1 MSCDLSEIDMEITQ
15 VKNSIAVAEA
25 TIQSLDGSKA
35 HLAELEA
42 IKANC
47 IKNAAGRPKG
57 TGTGK
62 GIGAAWAAMHPGTNI
77 VEASHRSGATGKG
90 TSNTGVF
97 EGTAG
102 SRALEGGRRT
112 RRSKKMR
119 SKSRRSKSRRMRR

>member
-25 TIQSLDGSKA
+25 TIQSLDGNKA
-35 HLAELEA
+35 QLAELEA

-47 IKNAAGRPKG
+47 IKNAAGSDQNSVLGRARAYEKANP
-57 TGTGK
+57 GK
-62 GIGAAWAAMHPGTNI
+62 KAII
-77 VEASHRSGATGKG
+77 ASHRSGATGQG
-90 TSNTGVF
+90 TANLGVF

-119 SKSRRSKSRRMRR
+119 SKKMRSKSRKMRR